1 MKQKAFLIIL
11 EGLSL
16 NQIKKIFSRMSDRL
30 WNKQFYQAKND
41 ISDLVEKTSF
51 DNKIISI
58 SFNKRINLNKTKG
71 VLVENELNELSKKV
85 EAMSIKR
92 LTKDLI
98 NWYKISNVATIFF
111 FRNITK
117 LFNIFIN

>member
-98 NWYKISNVATIFF
+98 NWYKISNGATIFF

>member
-51 DNKIISI
+51 DNKIISV

-98 NWYKISNVATIFF
+98 NWYKISNGATKFF

>member
-98 NWYKISNVATIFF
+98 NWYKMSNGATIFF

>member
-98 NWYKISNVATIFF
+98 NWYKISNDATIFF

>member
-1 MKQKAFLIIL
+1 
-11 EGLSL
+11 
-16 NQIKKIFSRMSDRL
+16 MSDRL

-98 NWYKISNVATIFF
+98 NWYKISNGATIVF

>member
-58 SFNKRINLNKTKG
+58 SFNKRINLNKTNG

-98 NWYKISNVATIFF
+98 NWYKISNGATIFF

>member
-58 SFNKRINLNKTKG
+58 SFNKRISLNKTKG

-98 NWYKISNVATIFF
+98 NWYKISNGATIFF

>member
-58 SFNKRINLNKTKG
+58 SFNKRINLNKTNG

-98 NWYKISNVATIFF
+98 NWDKISNGATIFF

>member
-71 VLVENELNELSKKV
+71 VLVKNELNELSKKV

-98 NWYKISNVATIFF
+98 NWYKISNGATIFF

>member
-98 NWYKISNVATIFF
+98 NGYKISNSTTIFF

>member
-16 NQIKKIFSRMSDRL
+16 NQIKKIFSRRSDRL

-98 NWYKISNVATIFF
+98 NWYKISNGATIFF